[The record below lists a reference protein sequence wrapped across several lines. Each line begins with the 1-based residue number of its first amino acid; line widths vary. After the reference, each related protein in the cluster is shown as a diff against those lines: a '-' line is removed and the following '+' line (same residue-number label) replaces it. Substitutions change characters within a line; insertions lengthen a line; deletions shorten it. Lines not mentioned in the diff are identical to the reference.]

1 MVAISNNVYL
11 IFTHIQLIKDKMMAT
26 PRRGSKL
33 NIFIME
39 YKKTLESLQYSSVI
53 FGLAWLSI

>member
-11 IFTHIQLIKDKMMAT
+11 LPTHIQLMKDKMMPT

-39 YKKTLESLQYSSVI
+39 YRKTLKSLQYSSVI
-53 FGLAWLSI
+53 FGLA

>member
-39 YKKTLESLQYSSVI
+39 YKKTLES
-53 FGLAWLSI
+53 